1 MFKERLKQ
9 CRIRHGDSQQQ
20 IATHLNITR
29 QAYNHYETGNRVP
42 SQETLLTLADYFN
55 VSVDYLLGRT
65 DNSERRYLFDM
76 THDEI
81 LALKEKAQSS
91 GKSAIYAFGGTNDYI
106 EMTEEE
112 FQKVKKILAV
122 MRGTDEF

>member
-20 IATHLNITR
+20 IATYLNITR

-42 SQETLLTLADYFN
+42 SQETLLALADYFN
-55 VSVDYLLGRT
+55 VSVDYLLCRT
-65 DNSERRYLFDM
+65 DNPERRDLFDM
-76 THDEI
+76 NYDEI
-81 LALKEKAQSS
+81 LALKEKGQYT
-91 GKSAIYAFGGTNDYI
+91 GKSAIFAYGGTYDYI

-112 FQKVKKILAV
+112 FQKIKKILAV
-122 MRGTDEF
+122 MRGTDEL